1 MSAITGI
8 FYRDGR
14 NVNPELIKFMNK
26 KLSHR
31 GPDGSKVFTE
41 GSVAF
46 GHQMLHTTPESI
58 HETLP
63 LSDEETKLVITSDAR
78 IDNRIELSKELDIK
92 NEINVSDSYF
102 ILKAYQEW
110 GEKCPEK
117 LLGDFTFAIWDQN
130 NEKLFCARDHMGVK
144 PLYYYLS
151 DELFIFA
158 TEIRALFTLPEVP
171 YRLNEQKVAVYL
183 MDIIDNKSTFYKDI
197 FSFSPA
203 HSITIN
209 QNGNNI
215 RKYWKLNPKSQIIMN
230 SDEEYAKA
238 FREIFSEAVKC
249 RLRSAFTLGF
259 ELSGGLDSSSV
270 VCMAKKILNE
280 NENSSSTNIKTFSF
294 IYDDF
299 PQCDESYYIKTV
311 TDTGGIEPHFILG
324 DKINP
329 LENMETILGYQEQPF
344 FTPFMVMIYKLYN
357 KMLEKNVRI
366 MLSGVGGD
374 SVVSFATN
382 YFRDLAVSFKWKKLL
397 KELNDYTR
405 QTKVGYYNPLFYNVF
420 LPLIP
425 DYLKRPINH
434 FNNNP
439 KYRILNKKFAKR
451 IESEK
456 YLNDHFLKP
465 VRDAK
470 TAKKNH
476 YYLLS
481 IDNIYMLEM
490 FDRTT
495 SFFSIEPRY
504 PFLDKRLVEYCY
516 AIPTEMKFKF
526 GWNRYILRVAM
537 ANIIPQENQWRQK
550 PASLVPIFERNIML
564 FENTRLN
571 NIINSNNEII
581 EEYVDINELRNIYQ
595 KLKNK
600 NSSYD
605 SLYMWFAIILNLW
618 LKESNIL

>member
-14 NVNPELIKFMNK
+14 DVKPELINRMNK

-31 GPDGSKVFTE
+31 GPDGSKVFTK

-63 LSDEETKLVITSDAR
+63 YSDEETELVITSNAR
-78 IDNRIELSKELDIK
+78 IDNRIQLSKELDIK
-92 NEINVSDSYF
+92 NEINVPDNYF

-110 GEKCPEK
+110 GEQCPEK

-151 DELFIFA
+151 DDLFIFA
-158 TEIRALFTLPEVP
+158 TEIRALFTLTEVP
-171 YRLNEQKVAVYL
+171 YRLNEQKVAAYL

-203 HSITIN
+203 HSITID
-209 QNGNNI
+209 QNRSNI
-215 RKYWKLNPKSQIIMN
+215 RKYWELNPKSQIIMN

-249 RLRSAFTLGF
+249 RLRSAFPLGF
-259 ELSGGLDSSSV
+259 ELSGGLDSSSI

-280 NENSSSTNIKTFSF
+280 NENSYSTNIKTFSF

-299 PQCDESYYIKTV
+299 PQCDESYYIKKV
-311 TDTGGIEPHFILG
+311 TDTGGIDSNLILG

-329 LENMETILGYQEQPF
+329 LENMETILRYQEQPF
-344 FTPFMVMIYKLYN
+344 FTPFLVLIYKLYN
-357 KMLEKNVRI
+357 KMQEKNVRI

-382 YFRDLAVSFKWKKLL
+382 YFRDLAVSFNWKKLL
-397 KELNDYTR
+397 TELN
-405 QTKVGYYNPLFYNVF
+405 YYNKQTNIGYFNPLYYEV
-420 LPLIP
+420 LIP
-425 DYLKRPINH
+425 IIPNYLKSLINL
-434 FNNNP
+434 FNKNP
-439 KYRILNKKFAKR
+439 KYRILNKEFLKR
-451 IESEK
+451 IEAEK
-456 YLNDHFLKP
+456 YLKKHFLKP

-470 TAKKNH
+470 TAKKHH

-481 IDNIYMLEM
+481 TDNLYMLEM
-490 FDRTT
+490 FD
-495 SFFSIEPRY
+495 
-504 PFLDKRLVEYCY
+504 
-516 AIPTEMKFKF
+516 
-526 GWNRYILRVAM
+526 
-537 ANIIPQENQWRQK
+537 
-550 PASLVPIFERNIML
+550 
-564 FENTRLN
+564 
-571 NIINSNNEII
+571 
-581 EEYVDINELRNIYQ
+581 
-595 KLKNK
+595 
-600 NSSYD
+600 
-605 SLYMWFAIILNLW
+605 
-618 LKESNIL
+618 